1 MGIEKQGSKPSGTIG
16 KILGRLMN
24 QFHTSFYINYF
35 DKNNIPDNYKIL
47 DIGCG
52 GGKFIK
58 YLSQN
63 NKTYQLYGLD
73 HSKEMIELT
82 RKINSEAI
90 KQNRLKLIVGSV
102 TKIELEDNS
111 LDFISAFETVQFWPD
126 IDKAFSE
133 VYRILDKNGIFLIIN
148 RYPKE
153 GTKWWN
159 LATLKSDKDFYVQFE
174 KSGFK
179 DISIDLNYRNGW
191 IIAKG
196 QKK

>member
-90 KQNRLKLIVGSV
+90 KQNRLKLMVGSV
-102 TKIELEDNS
+102 TNIELEDNS

-133 VYRILDKNGIFLIIN
+133 VYRILDKNGFFLIIN
-148 RYPKE
+148 RYPNE